1 MAGESGRDRGV
12 RLTERQRTATV
23 ESCGLLFLVL
33 GIHFVLWGLVAAG
46 AYLLLCRWYPLL
58 RREGRGKAR

>member
-1 MAGESGRDRGV
+1 M

-33 GIHFVLWGLVAAG
+33 GIHFLLWGLVAAG
-46 AYLLLCRWYPLL
+46 AYLLVCRWYPLL